1 MNRLPLIPKRATM
14 PTLAIASSALLVLVG
29 CASTPAPIAKMA
41 VAEAALEHAST
52 TNTTENAPGELQI
65 ATAKLARAR
74 AAMDNEEYL
83 LAGQL
88 AEQVEVDAQ
97 VAVLHAQSTR
107 ARKAAQESQDAAR
120 VLREEINRKT
130 VR

>member
-14 PTLAIASSALLVLVG
+14 LTLANASSALLVLVG

-41 VAEAALEHAST
+41 VAEAALKHAST

-74 AAMDNEEYL
+74 AAMDNEEYI

>member
-1 MNRLPLIPKRATM
+1 MNRLSLIPNRTNV
-14 PTLAIASSALLVLVG
+14 LALALVSSALLVLGG
-29 CASTPAPIAKMA
+29 CASTPAPTEKMA
-41 VAEAALEHAST
+41 VAEAALVTANT

-74 AAMDNEEYL
+74 EAMINKEYV

-88 AEQVEVDAQ
+88 ADQADVDAQ